1 MHTLIDVMVQ
11 LLPSALVALVI
22 YLLFNLQ
29 KVAKKGGKVAIALGM
44 FFQMFIPDPKV
55 QHTIEMVVKQ
65 KERKMAEQEQ
75 QGERDNVT

>member
-1 MHTLIDVMVQ
+1 MHTIIDVMVQ
-11 LLPSALVALVI
+11 LLPSVIVALLI

-55 QHTIEMVVKQ
+55 QQTIEMVVKQ

-75 QGERDNVT
+75 QGEKNNID